1 VLSTR
6 NTSHRPSTVARAR
19 HGYDP
24 GVIGVLS
31 TTVIALSLAVALW
44 ALVLVVRDR
53 TVGNALLVG
62 LAVVEVAL
70 LVQAVAG
77 IVRLAGTDRT
87 VDGFTFVGYLI
98 GALLVLPAAA
108 WWSLAERTRWGTAV
122 VVAGCL
128 VIPVLVARMFQLWDG
143 AGA

>member
-1 VLSTR
+1 M
-6 NTSHRPSTVARAR
+6 
-19 HGYDP
+19 
-24 GVIGVLS
+24 IGVLS

-62 LAVVEVAL
+62 LAVLEVVL
-70 LVQAVAG
+70 LAQAVTG
-77 IVRLAGTDRT
+77 VVQLAGTDRT

-122 VVAGCL
+122 VLAGCL
-128 VIPVLVARMFQLWDG
+128 VIPVLVARMIQLWDG
-143 AGA
+143 AGV

>member
-1 VLSTR
+1 M
-6 NTSHRPSTVARAR
+6 PAR

-62 LAVVEVAL
+62 LAVLEVVL
-70 LVQAVAG
+70 LAQAVTG
-77 IVRLAGTDRT
+77 VVQLAGTDRT

-122 VVAGCL
+122 VLAGCL
-128 VIPVLVARMFQLWDG
+128 VIPVLVARMIQLWDG
-143 AGA
+143 AGV